1 MTMKINISEGTLL
14 DYEFNNKELLI
25 TALTHSSYV
34 NEHAGC
40 VSNERLEFLGDS
52 VLGLITAENLYKVY
66 DGCGEGALS
75 KMRASIVKEDSLYE
89 FALDLGIDKAIR
101 LGNSE
106 LGKSTAEK
114 KALLSDAFEALLGAV
129 YLDGGFEEARKWL
142 SKTVNESIYRDAKNR
157 NDDYK
162 TRLQEMIPHAGKIE
176 YKILNQAGPMHAMT
190 FEAGVYVG
198 GKLVATGAAGSK
210 KGAEQCA
217 AKSAIEK
224 LEVETCF

>member
-1 MTMKINISEGTLL
+1 MKINVSEGTLL

-52 VLGLITAENLYKVY
+52 VLGLVTAENLYRVY
-66 DGCGEGALS
+66 STCGEGALS
-75 KMRASIVKEDSLYE
+75 KMRASIVKEGSLYE
-89 FALDLGIDKAIR
+89 FALDLGVDKVIR

-106 LGKSTAEK
+106 LNKSIPEK

-142 SKTVNESIYRDAKNR
+142 SRIISQDIYHDAINR

-176 YKILNQAGPMHAMT
+176 YRILNQTGPMHATT
-190 FEAGVYVG
+190 FEVGIFVG
-198 GKLVATGAAGSK
+198 GKLVATGVAGNK
-210 KGAEQCA
+210 KGAEQNA
-217 AKSAIEK
+217 AKAAIEK
-224 LEVETCF
+224 LEVKACF